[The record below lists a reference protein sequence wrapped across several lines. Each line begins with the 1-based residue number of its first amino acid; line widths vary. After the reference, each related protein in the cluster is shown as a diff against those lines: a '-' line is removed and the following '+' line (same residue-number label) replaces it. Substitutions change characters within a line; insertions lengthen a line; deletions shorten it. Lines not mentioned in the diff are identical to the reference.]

1 MKRHPIAPY
10 KILAVALSAGAG
22 TGTTSCSSPARPTP
36 DVVQAPTTAAEP
48 RQPTADSRRRTT
60 DNGRR
65 TADSGQRTA
74 DSGQR
79 TADSGQRTADD
90 GQPTAAVLALAAELE
105 LERDGKAAL
114 HHQPHYRPLCDRDG
128 YPLVGNV
135 MRKGP
140 PVALQPSELCAAVRA
155 KQAAR

>member
-60 DNGRR
+60 DNGR
-65 TADSGQRTA
+65 
-74 DSGQR
+74 R